1 MNSATIVRVDGTTEE
16 LDRRPTL
23 VEAQQIVDGWIE
35 LVKARDHWGNS
46 VTLVVDE
53 EGKPKNKPVNKSVT
67 AIYGPS
73 IPGGHVVGD
82 VIVLEGW
89 RTVG

>member
-1 MNSATIVRVDGTTEE
+1 MSRATIVRVDGTTEE

-23 VEAQQIVDGWIE
+23 IEAQQIVGGYIE
-35 LVKARDHWGNS
+35 LVKAKDHWGNI

-53 EGKPKNKPVNKSVT
+53 DGKPKNKPANNSIT
-67 AIYGPS
+67 QTYGPS
-73 IPGGHVVGD
+73 IYGGHIVGD
-82 VIVLEGW
+82 VIILEGW